1 MRAVGLV
8 LQREEDDANQASCQ
22 QVLRELGAAFNR
34 KNATKRLKRRLMRN
48 LSTPHRESKTDD
60 SELSP
65 PAVKGGL
72 VHKSQTR

>member
-1 MRAVGLV
+1 MRAVGPV

-22 QVLRELGAAFNR
+22 QVLSELGAAFNR
-34 KNATKRLKRRLMRN
+34 KNATKRLKRRLMGN
-48 LSTPHRESKTDD
+48 LSSLRRESKTDD

-65 PAVKGGL
+65 PAAKGSL